1 MTFEHFHSS
10 GKIPVLIE
18 QLKITV
24 RVPTV
29 GQDNSGAYLHLA
41 DILSSPVAL
50 VLQSFSKSEQT
61 IDEVVGFNS
70 KLQYYYYYG
79 N

>member
-24 RVPTV
+24 RDSERRS
-29 GQDNSGAYLHLA
+29 GQSIYKIVRVFEGKLVYLQ
-41 DILSSPVAL
+41 D
-50 VLQSFSKSEQT
+50 FSDFLNF
-61 IDEVVGFNS
+61 IH
-70 KLQYYYYYG
+70 
-79 N
+79 